1 MDQGRTV
8 KKIFASKLDVKRR
21 RGKTGIEVAGRCGEG
36 SVGAEA

>member
-8 KKIFASKLDVKRR
+8 KKIFASKLDVRR
-21 RGKTGIEVAGRCGEG
+21 RRWKTWIEMPGRCGEG